1 MENIYQLDST
11 GIAANNKRE
20 QFLQEAGEYR
30 YRIWALATRNP
41 DELKSNT
48 VRSGKSRRCLEGE
61 VVSDI
66 HV

>member
-11 GIAANNKRE
+11 GITANNKRE
-20 QFLQEAGEYR
+20 QFLQEAEEYR
-30 YRIWALATRNP
+30 YRIRALATRNP

-48 VRSGKSRRCLEGE
+48 VRSGKSRRRLKGE
-61 VVSDI
+61 VVSDL